1 MVRSRWPLRASS
13 LIYAFGDKRLRSRG
27 QTCTK
32 RLASHFSTVRMVL
45 ISLVN
50 LGCVGIALAKRALV
64 SGTHANDMGG
74 LRGRFGQV
82 AVATSQLNAQPNLAA
97 LVPNLFKLVI
107 LPVYRSLD
115 DLRSIFTNGWLNL
128 RRGAQLT
135 N

>member
-1 MVRSRWPLRASS
+1 ML
-13 LIYAFGDKRLRSRG
+13 
-27 QTCTK
+27 
-32 RLASHFSTVRMVL
+32 L

-50 LGCVGIALAKRALV
+50 LGCAGIALAKRAFV
-64 SGTHANDMGG
+64 SGTNPNDMGE
-74 LRGRFGQV
+74 LRGRFDL
-82 AVATSQLNAQPNLAA
+82 AALATSQLNAQPNLAT

-115 DLRSIFTNGWLNL
+115 DLRLIFTNGWLDL